1 MFVGGKNVLSFKDF
15 QSVMLI
21 RFPSN
26 LYKSI
31 AKMTLDETN
40 KWPWEHF

>member
-15 QSVMLI
+15 QSVRLTIAILI

-40 KWPWEHF
+40 K